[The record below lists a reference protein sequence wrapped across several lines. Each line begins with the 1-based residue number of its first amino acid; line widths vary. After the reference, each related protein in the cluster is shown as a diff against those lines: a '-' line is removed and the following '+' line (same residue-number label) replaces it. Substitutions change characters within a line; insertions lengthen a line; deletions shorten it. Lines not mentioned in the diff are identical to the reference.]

1 MLPSPLS
8 SDKLERNV
16 PGGPLAVMQLILTAL
31 VGGVSPNTAVPVEAV
46 DSRKRRKDRINPM
59 LVVFIFTEFDD
70 DIRIGR

>member
-1 MLPSPLS
+1 MLPSLLS

-31 VGGVSPNTAVPVEAV
+31 LGGVSPDTAVPVEAV

-59 LVVFIFTEFDD
+59 LVVFIFAEFDE
-70 DIRIGR
+70 

>member
-1 MLPSPLS
+1 MPSLLS

-31 VGGVSPNTAVPVEAV
+31 LGGVSPDTAVPVEAV

-59 LVVFIFTEFDD
+59 LVVFIFAEFDE
-70 DIRIGR
+70 